1 MTTNHKPLSIIA
13 KCASC
18 SLKTNLFVC
27 SHCDEV
33 ICQKCVDKHQLK
45 LNEILKD
52 HWDLC
57 KTKFLNLSRLSGIIK
72 TRRIDCFLK
81 FHIDLHDKDSINVEN
96 EIDQVRFMIDQ
107 RRMDLVHLIENEKN
121 NLINKLEE
129 YIQLNLSK

>member
-72 TRRIDCFLK
+72 TR
-81 FHIDLHDKDSINVEN
+81 
-96 EIDQVRFMIDQ
+96 
-107 RRMDLVHLIENEKN
+107 
-121 NLINKLEE
+121 
-129 YIQLNLSK
+129 

>member
-1 MTTNHKPLSIIA
+1 M
-13 KCASC
+13 
-18 SLKTNLFVC
+18 
-27 SHCDEV
+27 
-33 ICQKCVDKHQLK
+33 CVDKHQLK

-81 FHIDLHDKDSINVEN
+81 FDYFYIDLHDKDLINVEN